1 MTTTHS
7 LKLSVIVAGVLAL
20 ASVHAADTMSKADYK
35 AAKERITAQYKTDKA
50 ACDNLKDNAKDVCI
64 EEAKGKDKV
73 AKAELEFNRSGKDKD
88 RIKLAMAKADAN
100 YAVAKE
106 KCDDQTGNAKD
117 VCRKEAKAAEV
128 KAKADAKVDKEVT
141 AAKKDAAEDK
151 RDANYKVSIE
161 KCDALTGDAK
171 ASCVAQTNAKF
182 GKG

>member
-1 MTTTHS
+1 MTTNHS
-7 LKLSVIVAGVLAL
+7 LKLSVILAGVLAL
-20 ASVHAADTMSKADYK
+20 ALAHAETMSKADYK

-88 RIKLAMAKADAN
+88 RIKLEVAKAEAN

-106 KCDDQTGNAKD
+106 KCDDKTGNDKD
-117 VCRKEAKAAEV
+117 VCVKEAKAVET
-128 KAKADAKVDKEVT
+128 KAKADAKMEKKVT

-161 KCDALTGDAK
+161 KCDALKGDAK
-171 ASCVAQTNAKF
+171 SNCIAQANAKY
-182 GKG
+182 GKS